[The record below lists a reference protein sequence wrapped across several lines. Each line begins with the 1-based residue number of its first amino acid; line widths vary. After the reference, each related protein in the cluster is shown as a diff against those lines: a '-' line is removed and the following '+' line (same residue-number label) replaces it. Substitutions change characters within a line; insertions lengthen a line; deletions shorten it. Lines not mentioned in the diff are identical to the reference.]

1 MLFSRALLSDKSGL
15 PQPSRQGAGWV
26 ANPSITE
33 KTTDAN
39 HTITVAEMSTGVLYY
54 SALSAGRT
62 VTTPTAALILA
73 AAPDM
78 DIGDAFAFLVSI
90 QDAFAITWAAGTG
103 VTLAGRATTAAS
115 SSSWIVVTRTSAVGA
130 AIPTVTWHVL

>member
-1 MLFSRALLSDKSGL
+1 MLFKRVQLTSNAGL
-15 PQPSRQGAGWV
+15 PEVSRQGAGLF
-26 ANPSITE
+26 ANIQITS

-39 HTITVAEMSTGVLYY
+39 HTLTVAEMSGGMVYY

-73 AAPDM
+73 ACPDM
-78 DIGDAFAFLVSI
+78 DIGESFTFIVSI

-103 VTLAGRATTAAS
+103 VTLDGRATTPAS
-115 SSSWIVVTRTSAVGA
+115 SFSLVTVIKTSNTA
-130 AIPTVTWHVL
+130 VTWHVS

>member
-1 MLFSRALLSDKSGL
+1 MLFKRVQYTAGGQEIPGKSSVGTGL
-15 PQPSRQGAGWV
+15 IGNV
-26 ANPSITE
+26 AITS

-39 HTITVAEMSTGVLYY
+39 HTITVAEMAGGVIYY

-62 VTTPTAALILA
+62 VTTPTAALMLA

-78 DIGDAFAFLVSI
+78 DIGDTFLLIVSI

-103 VTLAGRATTAAS
+103 VTLLGRATTPAS
-115 SSSWIVVTRTSAVGA
+115 SNSIIVVEKTSSTTMNW
-130 AIPTVTWHVL
+130 TVL

>member
-1 MLFSRALLSDKSGL
+1 MLFKRNLISNASLMPTPMRAGDGFLG
-15 PQPSRQGAGWV
+15 
-26 ANPSITE
+26 NPVVTE

-54 SALSAGRT
+54 SALSAGRA

-78 DIGDAFAFLVSI
+78 DVGDSFVFLVSI
-90 QDAFAITWAAGTG
+90 QDAFAITWVAGAG
-103 VTLAGRATTAAS
+103 VTLAGRATTPAS
-115 SSSWIVVTRTSAVGA
+115 SSTWIVVTKTSDT
-130 AIPTVTWHVL
+130 TVTWFVA

>member
-1 MLFSRALLSDKSGL
+1 MGDGFVG
-15 PQPSRQGAGWV
+15 
-26 ANPSITE
+26 NPTIVE

-39 HTITVAEMSTGVLYY
+39 HTLTVAEMSGGLVYY

-78 DIGDAFAFLVSI
+78 DIGDSFCFMVSI
-90 QDAFAITWAAGTG
+90 QDAFAITWAAGAG
-103 VTLAGRATTAAS
+103 VTLRGRATTPAS
-115 SSSWIVVTRTSAVGA
+115 SSTWIVVVKTSAT
-130 AIPTVTWHVL
+130 TVDWFVS

>member
-1 MLFSRALLSDKSGL
+1 MLFKRAQLTSMSGL
-15 PQPSRQGAGWV
+15 PEISRAGSGMLGNF
-26 ANPSITE
+26 AIAS

-39 HTITVAEMSTGVLYY
+39 HTLTVAEMSGGLVYY

-73 AAPDM
+73 ACPDM
-78 DIGDAFAFLVSI
+78 DIGDSFSFIVSI

-103 VTLAGRATTAAS
+103 VTLDGRATTPAS
-115 SSSWIVVTRTSAVGA
+115 SSTMIVVIKTA
-130 AIPTVTWHVL
+130 ATTVTWFVA